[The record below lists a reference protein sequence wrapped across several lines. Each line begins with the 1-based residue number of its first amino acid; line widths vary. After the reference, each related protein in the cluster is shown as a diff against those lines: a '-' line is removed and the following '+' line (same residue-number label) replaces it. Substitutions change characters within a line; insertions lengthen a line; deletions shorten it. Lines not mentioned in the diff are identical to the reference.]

1 MTYHQFVHEVEM
13 KVRSCVADN
22 ISVHVHIAVKNN
34 SCERRGIM
42 MAEKGINISPTIYLE
57 DYYKDFLQGESL
69 EQIAKQILH
78 RYEEVRFHES
88 WEGAS
93 IQSFERIRHLIVYKV
108 INKER
113 NEEMLKE
120 VPHKEVLDL
129 AMVCYVLMK
138 LNNGHMATMLVKK
151 EHLKLW
157 NVTEKEVFEEAKRNV
172 KRLLPAKFSRMRDVL
187 ASMLEIQFDED
198 DREDF
203 MYVMSNEERSFGA
216 ACIFYEGVMEMVYAA
231 IHENYYVIPS
241 SVHEV
246 IILPESMAP
255 CKSEIEETVSEINQT
270 QVEDEK
276 VLSDKVYYYNGRN
289 KQLSM

>member
-1 MTYHQFVHEVEM
+1 
-13 KVRSCVADN
+13 
-22 ISVHVHIAVKNN
+22 
-34 SCERRGIM
+34 
-42 MAEKGINISPTIYLE
+42 
-57 DYYKDFLQGESL
+57 
-69 EQIAKQILH
+69 
-78 RYEEVRFHES
+78 
-88 WEGAS
+88 
-93 IQSFERIRHLIVYKV
+93 
-108 INKER
+108 
-113 NEEMLKE
+113 
-120 VPHKEVLDL
+120 
-129 AMVCYVLMK
+129 MK
-138 LNNGHMATMLVKK
+138 LNNGHMATMLIKK

-270 QVEDEK
+270 QVEDEE